1 MPVLAMAEAATAAAA
16 AAAKGAFGYNRAN
29 YMFDQGLRFGRF
41 NTGYSMAMAQTSQYR
56 EDISDLTE
64 LTVTKADTYHTVG
77 TICFVLNFQL
87 IMAGR
92 LGVHG
97 PSPPGWIM
105 GLYWT
110 NICTALMFLVTF
122 TWMAMHAGARATAG
136 AAYMRTRSVRLPIP
150 TPQMLDKARR
160 TGNTFEKQRIQDMF
174 RIPFAFPAG
183 QESEVDDASGR
194 REPVSDRR
202 MPKWYDDEVE
212 ELRKGDGGPAPSP
225 TSVPEHFELYRGLQQ
240 EWWCYD
246 VYSRIGILFWF
257 SHWLTSASLYSMCHG
272 FTELRIL
279 WPAWTVTA
287 CFVTAHWG
295 ILRLD
300 ITSKPREGSL
310 MCLPIEKIV
319 PFVPV
324 LAVFGMSIDYSVLDP
339 TPFLQGLIYTVSWI
353 CYGIQL
359 AWAIRLYDLAAPQRS
374 SEESPEHAG
383 DAWSP
388 MEWPLPPAFKQAV
401 YLVSAPKYLEPG
413 QTCLT
418 QEMKAAKGQKGQ
430 TAPQKKARECEPSML
445 PWKLFRGAICTTIS
459 MWVFIMFGRGF
470 EQVNGERFLLKQE
483 GRVERWPSHMQPWMS
498 PWTRKGTRQENCHA
512 GGCDR
517 RLTGQNEVTSLA
529 QRLAAALAPLADALD
544 MPSKRVAA
552 PKLAEMQQ
560 AGVQWPADFRP
571 VLLASHAGMVATF
584 ERKGGRGALVKSIGE
599 KDSTLF
605 QLEGIDGE
613 IHAVTWDESG
623 LLVVTSG
630 GKLAECS
637 GAAAGGKW
645 ACRQMSVEAL
655 PAGFKAVAVARQSTN
670 ILRAVVAFEGEDSV
684 VLMDQTQDGTWDP
697 AGEVHVPVADSVSFD
712 LSLANHAQDLI
723 IASADGAV
731 IKRTISDSSAHKI
744 VASAPGTNV
753 AWHGACGITGD
764 LVAHLASENGVVPI
778 LFVSGAARS

>member
-97 PSPPGWIM
+97 PAPPGWIM

-160 TGNTFEKQRIQDMF
+160 TGNTFEKQRIQDIF
-174 RIPFAFPAG
+174 RIPFVFPAG
-183 QESEVDDASGR
+183 QESEVDEASGR
-194 REPVSDRR
+194 REPISDRR

-257 SHWLTSASLYSMCHG
+257 SHWLTSASLYSMCHC

-353 CYGIQL
+353 CYAIQF
-359 AWAIRLYDLAAPQRS
+359 AWAIRLYDLAAPQFRDK
-374 SEESPEHAG
+374 ESPEHAG

-388 MEWPLPPAFKQAV
+388 MEWPVPPAFSQAV
-401 YLVSAPKYLEPG
+401 YLVSAPKHLERG

-430 TAPQKKARECEPSML
+430 NVPQRKANECSHSML
-445 PWKLFRGAICTTIS
+445 PWKLFRGAIITSIS
-459 MWVFIMFGRGF
+459 MWVLIMFGRGF
-470 EQVNGERFLLKQE
+470 EQINGERFLLKQE
-483 GRVERWPSHMQPWMS
+483 GRVERWPSHMQPWMA

-517 RLTGQNEVTSLA
+517 RLSAGQNQVASLA
-529 QRLAAALAPLADALD
+529 QRLMAALVPLVDVLDA
-544 MPSKRVAA
+544 PSKKSIA
-552 PKLAEMQQ
+552 PQFAEMQEV
-560 AGVQWPADFRP
+560 GVQWPADFRP
-571 VLLASHAGMVATF
+571 AFLTSHDDMLAAF
-584 ERKGGRGALVKSIGE
+584 EREGGRGALVQSVSA
-599 KDSTLF
+599 KDFTAF
-605 QLEGIDGE
+605 KLEGIDGQ
-613 IHAVTWDESG
+613 ILATTWDKSG
-623 LLVVTSG
+623 LLVATSG
-630 GKLAECS
+630 AGLAECA
-637 GAAAGGKW
+637 GAPGADGTW
-645 ACRQMSVEAL
+645 ACRQLALEAL
-655 PAGFKAVAVARQSTN
+655 PSGSKAVAVARQSSN
-670 ILRAVVAFEGEDSV
+670 LLRAAIAFKGEDTV
-684 VLMDQTQDGTWDP
+684 VLMDATEDGTWLP
-697 AGEVHVPVADSVSFD
+697 TGEVHVPVADGVRFE
-712 LSLANHAQDLI
+712 LSWANAAQDLI
-723 IASADGAV
+723 ISAEDGSI
-731 IKRTISDSSAHKI
+731 IKRTIS
-744 VASAPGTNV
+744 ASGALKVVSVDHGINM
-753 AWHGACGITGD
+753 AFHGACGMAGD
-764 LVAHLASENGVVPI
+764 RVAHLASE
-778 LFVSGAARS
+778 SGAAPLLFVTSA